1 MLEEFVDLCRRA
13 VPTPS
18 EHGVRLPFG
27 SRAAVC
33 PACKN
38 VAAHDGRFQ
47 LSAVSRLQD
56 PDNPLLAEDTPWDVG
71 PMGIHS
77 SVFKVP
83 LMANG
88 KCILYGL
95 LIMYSSGRNHGEA
108 QKGQSAE
115 GILRLVK
122 SRIISAPWG
131 SDSKSSGLGEGAF

>member
-18 EHGVRLPFG
+18 EHGVRFPFG

-56 PDNPLLAEDTPWDVG
+56 PDNPLLVEDTPWDVG

-77 SVFKVP
+77 SVFKDP
-83 LMANG
+83 LNG
-88 KCILYGL
+88 KWKVYLVWTPHHVLFREKPRRG
-95 LIMYSSGRNHGEA
+95 
-108 QKGQSAE
+108 AE
-115 GILRLVK
+115 G
-122 SRIISAPWG
+122 
-131 SDSKSSGLGEGAF
+131 SKRGGNTTLGQIEDYQCALGK